1 MDFIKNDLDTK
12 GYAIVEN
19 VLSNEEIQIA
29 TDAFHKWRNS
39 VPNLNERHSTINS
52 HGIYKFH
59 QVGHQY
65 HAWFLRT
72 RDSIL
77 NIFKQLWN
85 TTELVASFD
94 GCCYMPKEWTKKDTI
109 WTHTD
114 QAPNYKGIQCHQSF
128 VSLTDN
134 QERTLVVYEGSH
146 KLHEKY
152 FKDRGIESKKNWH
165 KIDKDFVQSITDK
178 KRVLKI
184 KKGSL
189 VIWDSR
195 TFHQNQNGKP
205 NSEERLVQYLCYLP
219 KDSKENT
226 KKMEQKRI
234 KYFNERR
241 TTSHWPYPL
250 SVNGLQPQIYGDKSK
265 LINYQELPEIEIDSL
280 MDKIVKL
287 I

>member
-1 MDFIKNDLDTK
+1 MDFIKNELDVK

-19 VLSNEEIQIA
+19 VLSQEELDIA
-29 TDAFHKWRNS
+29 VRSFHEWRNS
-39 VPNLNERHSTINS
+39 VPNLNERHSSINA

-72 RDSIL
+72 RESIQT
-77 NIFKQLWN
+77 IFKHLWD
-85 TTELVASFD
+85 TDELVVSFD
-94 GCCYMPKEWTKKDTI
+94 GCCYMPKEWSKKDNV

-114 QAPNYKGIQCHQSF
+114 QAPSSRGVKCYQSF

-134 QERTLVVYEGSH
+134 EERTLVVYEGSH
-146 KLHEKY
+146 KLHETY

-165 KIDKDFVQSITDK
+165 KIDKEYIDTIKDN
-178 KRVLKI
+178 KRVLHV

-189 VIWDSR
+189 VLWDSR
-195 TFHQNQNGKP
+195 TFHQNQYGSP
-205 NSEERLVQYLCYLP
+205 HSEERIVQYLCYLP
-219 KDSKENT
+219 KNAPENT

-241 TTSHWPYPL
+241 TTTHWPYPL
-250 SVNGLQPQIYGDKSK
+250 SVNGLQPQVYGDKTK
-265 LINYQELPEIEIDSL
+265 LIDYNTLPQIELNSL
-280 MDKIVKL
+280 MNSIMTL